1 VRYDLPPGLSAD
13 EVRAI
18 HAALAE
24 FFGYGSV
31 RPGEWLLIGRAEAI
45 GLGALQI
52 RNQSLRPWQ
61 ETTIGPFSRKGIET
75 RVGRGDAK

>member
-1 VRYDLPPGLSAD
+1 MRYELPPGLSA
-13 EVRAI
+13 EEERAI
-18 HAALAE
+18 HAALAD
-24 FFGYGSV
+24 FLGYGGV

-61 ETTIGPFSRKGIET
+61 EIMTGPYTRKGIES